1 MGSAM
6 AGHVL
11 DQGYELTVHTRTPA
25 RAQPLLNRG
34 AAWAAT
40 PAAATSGMDVVCSI
54 VALPSDVEAI
64 YLGESSILSAPNPP
78 PIAIDLTTS
87 GPGLAATIAAA
98 GERVGTACL
107 DAPVSGGDVGAKQGT
122 LSIMVGGDVE
132 ALAAAMPILETFGAT
147 IVHQGPPGAGQH
159 TKVVNQ
165 ILVAAGMV
173 GLAEALLYADRA
185 GLDARRVLDSVGS
198 GAAGSWAVTN
208 LAPRIID
215 GDFEPGFFIDHLVKD
230 LRIASETAAGHG
242 LELSGLSLA
251 RRLYDRA
258 VEAGMGRKGTQALYA
273 LLDGGE

>member
-1 MGSAM
+1 
-6 AGHVL
+6 
-11 DQGYELTVHTRTPA
+11 
-25 RAQPLLNRG
+25 
-34 AAWAAT
+34 
-40 PAAATSGMDVVCSI
+40 MDVVCSI

-132 ALAAAMPILETFGAT
+132 AMTAAMPILETFGAT

-230 LRIASETAAGHG
+230 LRIAAETAADHG
-242 LELSGLSLA
+242 LKLSGLSLA